1 MPPWTNRSL
10 ASLTRRIR
18 CRKHDQNASASS
30 TSLHFTYTGH
40 ERTGSSL
47 PFYAAG
53 DPEPRDIV
61 PRASPS
67 RPNSNYWSPPTSPMN
82 SHYTSA
88 VSALKSLAIRPPSP
102 PSPTSAYS
110 SIFSL
115 SRSGNSDSYSRPS
128 SIYSS
133 TCDGGYAAS
142 GYDGFAGGLG
152 SDRPLPSRRPG
163 GIYSRPT
170 SMDLVTPI
178 VGR

>member
-1 MPPWTNRSL
+1 M
-10 ASLTRRIR
+10 
-18 CRKHDQNASASS
+18 
-30 TSLHFTYTGH
+30 
-40 ERTGSSL
+40 GSSL
-47 PFYAAG
+47 PFYSMG

-67 RPNSNYWSPPTSPMN
+67 RPNSNYWSPPTSPTS

-88 VSALKSLAIRPPSP
+88 VSALKSLTVRPPSP

-115 SRSGNSDSYSRPS
+115 SRSGNPSPSDSYLRPS

-133 TCDGGYAAS
+133 TYEGGGYTTSA
-142 GYDGFAGGLG
+142 YDGIAGGL
-152 SDRPLPSRRPG
+152 SLDRPLPSRRPG